1 MSTDTAIPGEIQVVT
16 GDPVAVPDPDGFTAQ
31 ALDFLSDHRWIVPAA
46 IVVSLGVVVAL
57 RRRR

>member
-1 MSTDTAIPGEIQVVT
+1 MSVDAKIPGEVQVVT
-16 GDPVAVPDPDGFTAQ
+16 DDPVAVPDPEGFTAQ

-46 IVVSLGVVVAL
+46 IVVSLGVVVAI